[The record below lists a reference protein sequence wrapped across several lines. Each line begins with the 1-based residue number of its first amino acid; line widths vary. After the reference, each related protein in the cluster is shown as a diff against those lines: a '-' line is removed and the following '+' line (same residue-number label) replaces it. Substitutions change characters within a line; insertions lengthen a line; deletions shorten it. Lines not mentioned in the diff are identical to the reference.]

1 MKVVLGITCSM
12 ETSIIKQYQDEISY
26 LQSLLDANGI
36 PYDYEAYSMVQ
47 NKAGQK
53 DVELMPLDIPLKWQN
68 SSFQCSTVGLMSML
82 DAQRI
87 RGISRS
93 VVISGSQEFARKRT
107 K

>member
-12 ETSIIKQYQDEISY
+12 ETSIIKQYQDEITY

-36 PYDYEAYSMVQ
+36 PYDYEAYSKVQ
-47 NKAGQK
+47 NIADQK
-53 DVELMPLDIPLKWQN
+53 DVELMPLDISPEMAN
-68 SSFQCSTVGLMSML
+68 SSFRCSTGGLTSMP

-87 RGISRS
+87 RVISRS